1 MDKQELFDKWLLTQD
16 RTEFI
21 NLAIQLFPNMGRKKA
36 EEIANTVGLKPEGAS
51 QDAIDALLDLS
62 ITTEEAVV
70 KSAEITIREAEERPT
85 WEDFFD
91 AEGRPEK
98 EAILQKMF
106 DGSLSPEEI
115 EAFFPKDDD

>member
-1 MDKQELFDKWLLTQD
+1 MDEQELFDKWLLTKD

-21 NLAIQLFPNMGRKKA
+21 NLAIQLFPNMGKKKA
-36 EEIANTVGLKPEGAS
+36 EEIADTVGLKPEGVS

-62 ITTEEAVV
+62 LTTEEALA
-70 KSAEITIREAEERPT
+70 KSAEITIREAEQRPT
-85 WEDFFD
+85 LDDFFE
-91 AEGRPEK
+91 ATERQEK

-106 DGSLSPEEI
+106 DGTLTPEEL